1 MICREYS
8 ILPVEPALNSA
19 KKTIQVQ
26 IPNVSGTQ
34 MDENFLQI
42 KATSY
47 NKTLE
52 YIDQPIKAPSHI
64 KEASIVS
71 FSLSEVTNLE
81 IFKNSLRSERRAIEI
96 KDKPSYVNDYSTY
109 KGVILSL
116 ISSLPNRIILN
127 TNDYLTD
134 IINDIATYKNKIQA
148 LGTSIYGLCVSQ
160 NPKVEDLF
168 NYTIDTNVLVEQI
181 QILKNNSVDLILDM
195 DAICAPTENI
205 TNTYASQIWLL
216 DTLCQISSIGLT
228 NVYVNMDSYSNVY
241 SILTYLFITRNSGVL
256 NSYNF
261 TKDTNVNI
269 YVSEN
274 IKEYFVTVIH
284 KDDSDDNI
292 LVQVSAPYSSPANLI
307 RFITNQ
313 TYQGICGM
321 TFGELTFDGSKDGY
335 PIQIKTRQKNN
346 RFSASTVQANTEIL
360 STNGTF
366 SFVVSRMSVTILKIP
381 KSMNGGNLMKG
392 GAYFENINKS
402 DEKNT
407 IVTIQPNPLRDEYDS
422 VPTTMNL
429 RDFQKKYQ
437 SEL

>member
-1 MICREYS
+1 
-8 ILPVEPALNSA
+8 
-19 KKTIQVQ
+19 
-26 IPNVSGTQ
+26 
-34 MDENFLQI
+34 
-42 KATSY
+42 
-47 NKTLE
+47 
-52 YIDQPIKAPSHI
+52 
-64 KEASIVS
+64 
-71 FSLSEVTNLE
+71 
-81 IFKNSLRSERRAIEI
+81 
-96 KDKPSYVNDYSTY
+96 
-109 KGVILSL
+109 L
-116 ISSLPNRIILN
+116 ITTLPNRIILN

-134 IINDIATYKNKIQA
+134 IINDISTYKDKIQA

-160 NPKVEDLF
+160 TPKVEDLF
-168 NYTIDTNVLVEQI
+168 NYNINTNILLEQI
-181 QILKNNSVDLILDM
+181 QILKNNSIDLIFDM

-216 DTLCQISSIGLT
+216 DSLCQISSIGLG

-292 LVQVSAPYSSPANLI
+292 LVQVNAPYSMPANLI

-313 TYQGICGM
+313 TYQGTCGM

-335 PIQIKTRQKNN
+335 PVQIKTRQKNN
-346 RFSASTVQANTEIL
+346 RFSASTVQPENEIL

-366 SFVVSRMSVTILKIP
+366 SFVVSRMSVAILRIP
-381 KSMNGGNLMKG
+381 KSTMGG
-392 GAYFENINKS
+392 GAYFDNINRS
-402 DEKNT
+402 DERNT

-422 VPTTMNL
+422 VPTTMSI

>member
-1 MICREYS
+1 
-8 ILPVEPALNSA
+8 
-19 KKTIQVQ
+19 
-26 IPNVSGTQ
+26 
-34 MDENFLQI
+34 
-42 KATSY
+42 
-47 NKTLE
+47 
-52 YIDQPIKAPSHI
+52 
-64 KEASIVS
+64 
-71 FSLSEVTNLE
+71 VTNLE

-96 KDKPSYVNDYSTY
+96 KDKPSYVNDYSSY

-148 LGTSIYGLCVSQ
+148 LGTSIYGLCVLQ
-160 NPKVEDLF
+160 NPKIEDLF
-168 NYTIDTNVLVEQI
+168 NYNIDTNMLIQQI

-256 NSYNF
+256 NLYNF

-284 KDDSDDNI
+284 KDDSDDSI
-292 LVQVSAPYSSPANLI
+292 YVQVNAPYSSPANLI

-313 TYQGICGM
+313 TYQGTCGM

-346 RFSASTVQANTEIL
+346 RFSAKTVQPNTEIL
-360 STNGTF
+360 STNGTY
-366 SFVVSRMSVTILKIP
+366 SFVVSRMSVAILKIP
-381 KSMNGGNLMKG
+381 KTMGG
-392 GAYFENINKS
+392 GAYFDTINRS

-429 RDFQKKYQ
+429 RDFQKNYQ